1 MSRAARRRAA
11 AQRAESAGGA
21 GDIAAENAN
30 ATPATASAA
39 PSAPVWWRLEQAWLV
54 VGQMLVW
61 GAILVVWLG
70 RGGTRVVDLPADGN
84 SPASAFVQA
93 VPPAASASGP
103 APSTAS
109 ASPAGTSDPAWPR
122 LLIDPNTAS
131 ATELGL
137 LPGIGPK
144 MAERILA
151 ERARRGRFETAE
163 QLLDVP
169 GIGVKTLAR
178 MRPYLHFPPAAAPT
192 GK

>member
-1 MSRAARRRAA
+1 MSRARRRAA
-11 AQRAESAGGA
+11 PPRNASAPPA
-21 GDIAAENAN
+21 GDLASEAANSI
-30 ATPATASAA
+30 PATASGTR
-39 PSAPVWWRLEQAWLV
+39 PGPVWWRLEQAWLV
-54 VGQMLVW
+54 AGQLLVW
-61 GAILVVWLG
+61 GAILVVWQG
-70 RGGTRVVDLPADGN
+70 RGGTRVVDLPAD
-84 SPASAFVQA
+84 V
-93 VPPAASASGP
+93 GP
-103 APSTAS
+103 APAFVRAIPTAEIAGTSSAS
-109 ASPAGTSDPAWPR
+109 ASPATTFDPAWPR

-144 MAERILA
+144 LAERILA

-178 MRPYLHFPPAAAPT
+178 LRPYLHFPPAAAPA